1 MKKIVLLTFG
11 HIFLALGI
19 IGAFLPILPT
29 TPFLLLAAYF
39 YSKSNS
45 KIHTWMLQHKYLGPP
60 LSDWQ
65 QNGVIGIKAKI
76 LAATMIL
83 LIICWRIPSL
93 EVVLTI
99 KIIASSI
106 LFLVL
111 VFVCSRPSKRPKS

>member
-1 MKKIVLLTFG
+1 
-11 HIFLALGI
+11 
-19 IGAFLPILPT
+19 
-29 TPFLLLAAYF
+29 
-39 YSKSNS
+39 
-45 KIHTWMLQHKYLGPP
+45 MLQHKYLGPP

-111 VFVCSRPSKRPKS
+111 VFVCSRPSKRP